1 MNTAGK
7 ILANLQKSTW
17 FQILVVTMFFS
28 LKLLLDDNMGS
39 ANEVDVLPLAKQ
51 YANPSW
57 IPEDWYL
64 NQPPGYR
71 LLFLALFGKLAI
83 GWGFLATSLI
93 GRLLCYSLVSLG
105 LVLIGQKLRLSLP
118 LLLLA
123 VGLFLYVNLDQGIT
137 ASEWIAKGLESKSI
151 AYGFLLLAISSML
164 EGRYLWMA
172 LMLGLATSFHVL
184 VGGWAFL
191 AVVGWLFWRRKTDFA
206 DLRYLGSILL
216 VYLAASAFAT
226 LPVLQQLLTPTPT
239 SAVKPSFIYVFVR
252 LPHHLNPLSWHWSWW
267 IKPLV
272 YLLVLGLSIWL
283 LSRQQ
288 KSQQLPQQ
296 YTAHMGLAE
305 FTLITLIPFILGLV
319 VAPFDSEGVLL
330 QYYPFRLGDVML
342 PLNTSLLFASALEQ
356 SLTGRARRG
365 LLLVCIL
372 LLSWTCTTQAVRFQE
387 KLLALRQFPSR
398 EQGVNPEWKALC
410 GWVRNHTP
418 KNAVVVSPP
427 AQFENFT
434 WLAERPTIAKFK
446 LLPQTKA
453 GIVAWYER
461 LTDLSGTLDPW
472 SQVNN
477 KKDKRHEIQ
486 KQLNTGYNRLTTAE
500 AEALMS
506 KYRAEYFVTHV
517 THQLELPIAYRNSL
531 YVLYKQ
537 HHFSNLIAQ

>member
-1 MNTAGK
+1 
-7 ILANLQKSTW
+7 
-17 FQILVVTMFFS
+17 
-28 LKLLLDDNMGS
+28 
-39 ANEVDVLPLAKQ
+39 
-51 YANPSW
+51 
-57 IPEDWYL
+57 
-64 NQPPGYR
+64 
-71 LLFLALFGKLAI
+71 
-83 GWGFLATSLI
+83 
-93 GRLLCYSLVSLG
+93 
-105 LVLIGQKLRLSLP
+105 
-118 LLLLA
+118 
-123 VGLFLYVNLDQGIT
+123 
-137 ASEWIAKGLESKSI
+137 
-151 AYGFLLLAISSML
+151 
-164 EGRYLWMA
+164 
-172 LMLGLATSFHVL
+172 
-184 VGGWAFL
+184 
-191 AVVGWLFWRRKTDFA
+191 
-206 DLRYLGSILL
+206 
-216 VYLAASAFAT
+216 
-226 LPVLQQLLTPTPT
+226 
-239 SAVKPSFIYVFVR
+239 
-252 LPHHLNPLSWHWSWW
+252 
-267 IKPLV
+267 
-272 YLLVLGLSIWL
+272 
-283 LSRQQ
+283 
-288 KSQQLPQQ
+288 
-296 YTAHMGLAE
+296 MGLAE

-319 VAPFDSEGVLL
+319 VAPFDSQGVLL

-387 KLLALRQFPSR
+387 KLLALQQFPSR

-446 LLPQTKA
+446 LLPQTKVE
-453 GIVAWYER
+453 IVTWYER

-537 HHFSNLIAQ
+537 HHFSNPIAR